1 MVNSDVE
8 ELAKMSPHGS
18 PSQVDDDAIDDV
30 DDDGNE
36 DGQEQY
42 KSALKVTLQ
51 GTQEC
56 SIEMLEQPEEKFRF
70 RYKSEMQVYFYQSGL
85 LDKWISILL

>member
-70 RYKSEMQVYFYQSGL
+70 RYKSEMQVDFWTSVF
-85 LDKWISILL
+85 

>member
-1 MVNSDVE
+1 
-8 ELAKMSPHGS
+8 MSPHGS
-18 PSQVDDDAIDDV
+18 PSQVDDDAEDDV

-85 LDKWISILL
+85 LDKWISILLQQIFRLAVLG